1 MNNKALLNKLNDL
14 TKVLNKLK
22 QKYGKRKLIQY
33 LNDLDPHLSRPQK
46 KINKIYIRYTRF
58 GTPGSALPRFRKRM
72 KTFDPQ
78 AGTAARQLDLT
89 PSAEPAAEPAEEPRI
104 KINGKEALFFLC
116 ATQYY
121 LFKKELSEAIFFSLQ
136 YGNDIPYEK
145 IFKKY
150 QDVICLLGNIKN
162 VNLTRDS
169 PDNKSSFGSRSG
181 VKRQRDTSASTST
194 PLIKLTEIQ
203 KYLRGGWLKD
213 TDKINW
219 RNNLKENY
227 RDWLSTSGQTIAW
240 KHTQRQQ
247 NAIDNPQKNLTYR
260 CSLCGCYMFHFT
272 NRKHSP
278 CGHSVE
284 LEHQIPGSRA
294 VDMYFDVWETFSTL
308 YPSLDLEQ
316 STTEWLYQYEK
327 AFFENIGDKSEI
339 DNIVVYCCTLCNQM
353 KSDMYPYEAT
363 DNNKVNL
370 RTDCFNLFMERLKI
384 IFTKTVSLTEPHDE
398 WGPVTLKK
406 CDLTYKLQC
415 HIIWTVQFIYTFM
428 MNTQE
433 KRDHTN
439 KTFGGSFM
447 ELLPFINNYQQKAIA
462 AGKSF
467 QNVNITSQNI
477 WDIYYNGNFR
487 GQKYSIDKYFGRPVD
502 NNGQTITG
510 QRAFQS
516 LEDKYTSILGTLTNR
531 LRTKFQDDNV
541 TLSENEINLVRSI
554 VDKIFRVRK

>member
-1 MNNKALLNKLNDL
+1 MNNKAILNKFNDL

-33 LNDLDPHLSRPQK
+33 LKDLDPHLSRPQK

-58 GTPGSALPRFRKRM
+58 GTPGSALPRFRKRRRPSE
-72 KTFDPQ
+72 TSSV
-78 AGTAARQLDLT
+78 AGLLDLT
-89 PSAEPAAEPAEEPRI
+89 PAEEPSAEPAAEPAEETRI
-104 KINGKEALFFLC
+104 KINGNEALFFLC

-121 LFKKELSEAIFFSLQ
+121 LFKKELSDAIFFSLQ
-136 YGNDIPYEK
+136 YGYDIPYET

-162 VNLTRDS
+162 VNLTRHI

-181 VKRQRDTSASTST
+181 VKRQRDT
-194 PLIKLTEIQ
+194 PVIKLTEIQ

-219 RNNLKENY
+219 RKKLKENY
-227 RDWLSTSGQTIAW
+227 RDWSSTSGNTGQTIAW

-260 CSLCGCYMFHFT
+260 CSLCGCYMFDFT
-272 NRKHSP
+272 NRKHSS
-278 CGHSVE
+278 CWHSVE

-294 VDMYFDVWETFSTL
+294 VDIYFDVWDTFSTM
-308 YPSLDLEQ
+308 YPEESYLKNANDQ
-316 STTEWLYQYEK
+316 WLYEYEK
-327 AFFENIGDKSEI
+327 EFFENIGHQSEI
-339 DNIVVYCCTLCNQM
+339 DNIVVYCCTLCNQV

-370 RTDCFNLFMERLKI
+370 RTYCFNLFMERLET
-384 IFTKTVSLTEPHDE
+384 IFTKTVSLTEPHGE

-415 HIIWTVQFIYTFM
+415 DIIWTVQFIYTFM
-428 MNTQE
+428 MDHQE
-433 KRDHTN
+433 KLDHTN

-447 ELLPFINNYQQKAIA
+447 ELLPFINNYLQKETAETQR
-462 AGKSF
+462 F
-467 QNVNITSQNI
+467 QKKITPQNI
-477 WDIYYNGNFR
+477 WDIYYNRSF
-487 GQKYSIDKYFGRPVD
+487 IEDKYFGRPVD
-502 NNGQTITG
+502 NNGKTIA
-510 QRAFQS
+510 REPAFQS
-516 LEDKYTSILGTLTNR
+516 LEEKYASILGTLTNR

-554 VDKIFRVRK
+554 VNKIFRVRK